1 MTLIEMAKEYREN
14 AATLKERIGEL
25 KKELK
30 HTDHVLRRKR
40 LQARIMHYE
49 SVYADNMSTA
59 RYMENYYRGGE
70 ECH

>member
-1 MTLIEMAKEYREN
+1 MTLIDMAKEYREN

-30 HTDHVLRRKR
+30 HTDHALRRQW

>member
-30 HTDHVLRRKR
+30 HTDHALRRKR
-40 LQARIMHYE
+40 LQARILHYE
-49 SVYADNMSTA
+49 SVYADDMGTA
-59 RYMENYYRGGE
+59 RYMENYHRGGG
-70 ECH
+70 